1 MGGKILELES
11 ERLLRTGKGQGLEQ
25 GLEQGLVQGEEKAKF
40 DIAKKMLE
48 RGFSLEDIRFSTGL
62 SREELEKL

>member
-11 ERLLRTGKGQGLEQ
+11 ERLLRAGKEQ
-25 GLEQGLVQGEEKAKF
+25 GLEQGLVQGEEKDKF
-40 DIAKKMLE
+40 DISKKMLE